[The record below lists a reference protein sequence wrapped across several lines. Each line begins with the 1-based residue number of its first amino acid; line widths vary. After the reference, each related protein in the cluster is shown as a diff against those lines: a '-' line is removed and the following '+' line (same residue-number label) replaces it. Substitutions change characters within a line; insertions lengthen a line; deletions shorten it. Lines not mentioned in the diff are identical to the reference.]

1 MSLYLSATKQ
11 LMISSFVKCKTNS
24 HLEIKFVWP
33 FVFWCTLYYS
43 ISFQYWQS
51 GRMLLFLLWNIL
63 VSNKEIIEDLF
74 EDKQVNT
81 RAEVH

>member
-11 LMISSFVKCKTNS
+11 LMISSFVRCKTNS

-33 FVFWCTLYYS
+33 FVSWCTQYYS
-43 ISFQYWQS
+43 SSFQYWQYV
-51 GRMLLFLLWNIL
+51 GILLFLLWNIL
-63 VSNKEIIEDLF
+63 VSNKDITEGLF

-81 RAEVH
+81 CAEIH